1 MKKPASPKRRSASVP
16 YDAADYLKTDEDI
29 AAYLEVAIE
38 DGEPE
43 TLLTAL
49 RNVAKVRGMTQ
60 LARSAGITR
69 EALYRMLADGGNP
82 ELRSL
87 VRIVDALGFRVAL
100 VPKAA

>member
-1 MKKPASPKRRSASVP
+1 MKKPPSRKAQPRSLP
-16 YDAADYLKTDEDI
+16 YHTADYLKSDEDI
-29 AAYLEVAIE
+29 AAYLELAIE

-49 RNVAKVRGMTQ
+49 RNVAKVRGMASV
-60 LARSAGITR
+60 ARAAGVTR
-69 EALYRMLADGGNP
+69 EAMYRMLADGGNP

-87 VRIVDALGFRVAL
+87 VRIVDALGFRMTL

>member
-1 MKKPASPKRRSASVP
+1 MKKPASPKRRSTSVP
-16 YDAADYLKTDEDI
+16 YRATDYLKTDEDI

-49 RNVAKVRGMTQ
+49 RNVAKVRGMAQ
-60 LARSAGITR
+60 LARSAGVKR
-69 EALYRMLADGGNP
+69 EALYRMLDDGGNP